1 MRISVI
7 GAGYVGLVLGSC
19 MAESGVDVELIDID
33 HDRVRLL
40 NKGMLPLHEPGL
52 KELVVSNLEAGGIA
66 FTASYPKGLRGA
78 QVAFVAVGT
87 PPLQNGGADLSG
99 VKAAAA
105 EIARHA
111 PSDLALVIKS
121 TVPVGTALQV
131 RQLLADEGRTDI
143 EVISNPEF
151 LREGRAVEDFLH
163 PDRVVI
169 GTNSTEA
176 ARLMKSL
183 YRRFLESDIPIMVM
197 DNASAEMTKYASNAF
212 LATRISF
219 VNEIANICDHVEA
232 NVDDVVR
239 AMGADRRIGSH
250 YLYPGCGYG
259 GSCFPKD
266 VQALINMANG
276 NRYAASLLSSV
287 HQTNINQKRRLGE
300 KIADYFAG
308 TLRGRMIGVWG
319 LSFKENT
326 DDVRESPSLTLIDYL
341 IGKGARVQVFDP
353 ASLHRVPDIFP
364 NGVTACHDQYD
375 AVRDADAL
383 AVVTPWEQFRSPDW
397 KRVKSLL
404 KHPVVFDGR
413 NLYDPHRLM
422 DMGFAYDGFGRPNG
436 HQIQPVLQDSDLV
449 DTQLVTQG

>member
-1 MRISVI
+1 VRISVI

-52 KELVVSNLEAGGIA
+52 KELFVSNLEAGGIA
-66 FTASYPKGLRGA
+66 FTASYAKGLRGA

-105 EIARHA
+105 EVARYA
-111 PSDLALVIKS
+111 AADLVLAIKS
-121 TVPVGTALQV
+121 TVPVGTASQV
-131 RQLLADEGRTDI
+131 RQLLADEGRADI

-151 LREGRAVEDFLH
+151 LREGRAVDDFLH

-169 GTNSTEA
+169 
-176 ARLMKSL
+176 
-183 YRRFLESDIPIMVM
+183 
-197 DNASAEMTKYASNAF
+197 AF

-219 VNEIANICDHVEA
+219 VNEIANICEHVEA

-319 LSFKENT
+319 LSFKEDT

-341 IGKGARVQVFDP
+341 IGQGARGQVFDP
-353 ASLHRVPDIFP
+353 ASVHRVPDIFP
-364 NGVTACHDQYD
+364 DSVTACRDQYH

-383 AVVTPWEQFRSPDW
+383 AVVTPWEQFRNPDW

-404 KHPVVFDGR
+404 KHPAVFDGR
-413 NLYDPHRLM
+413 NLYDPHWLM
-422 DMGFAYDGFGRPNG
+422 AMGFAYDGFGRPNG
-436 HQIQPVLQDSDLV
+436 HKIRPVLQDRDLV

>member
-1 MRISVI
+1 
-7 GAGYVGLVLGSC
+7 
-19 MAESGVDVELIDID
+19 MAESGVHVELIDID

-40 NKGMLPLHEPGL
+40 NQGMLPLHEPGL
-52 KELVVSNLEAGGIA
+52 AELLVPNLQAGHIEC
-66 FTASYPKGLRGA
+66 TTSYPQGLHRA
-78 QVAFVAVGT
+78 LVAFMTVGT
-87 PPLQNGGADLSG
+87 PPLQDGSADLSG
-99 VKAAAA
+99 VKAVVA
-105 EIARHA
+105 EVGRYA
-111 PSDLALVIKS
+111 PAGLVLAIKS
-121 TVPVGTALQV
+121 TVPVGTAQKV
-131 RQLLADEGRTDI
+131 RQLLAEQGRTDI

-151 LREGRAVEDFLH
+151 LREGRAVDDFLH
-163 PDRVVI
+163 PARVVI
-169 GTNSTEA
+169 GTNSAEA
-176 ARLMKSL
+176 ARLVESL
-183 YRRFLESDIPIMVM
+183 YRRFLESDIPVMVM
-197 DNASAEMTKYASNAF
+197 DNASAEMAKYASNAF

-219 VNEIANICDHVEA
+219 VNEIANICEHVEA

-239 AMGADRRIGSH
+239 AMGADPRIGSH

-266 VQALINMANG
+266 VQALINIARD
-276 NRYAASLLSSV
+276 NRYAARLLSSV

-308 TLRGRMIGVWG
+308 RLWGRMIGVWG

-353 ASLHRVPDIFP
+353 ASLHRIVDIFP
-364 NGVTACHDQYD
+364 DGVITCRDQYD

-383 AVVTPWEQFRSPDW
+383 AVVTPWDQFRSPDW

-413 NLYDPHRLM
+413 NLYNPHWLM
-422 DMGFAYDGFGRPNG
+422 DMGFAYCGFGRPNG
-436 HQIQPVLQDSDLV
+436 HQIAPVLHDRDLV
-449 DTQLVTQG
+449 DTQLVTQA